1 MPHAASSTL
10 CGANPIWL
18 MVRAINPFSI
28 RVVSVPLRSGEER
41 RSHNKE
47 GRRKGE
53 GCLEA
58 SKMGATAKTAPLEGS
73 HTWKRNES
81 LGRGMRRRFNFS
93 LHVLHK
99 VLNLIYTG
107 RDEVM
112 KNLYLILG
120 LRPPELHW
128 QLFRV
133 ATSLYDKARSR
144 IGIHKKEEYSC

>member
-1 MPHAASSTL
+1 
-10 CGANPIWL
+10 
-18 MVRAINPFSI
+18 
-28 RVVSVPLRSGEER
+28 
-41 RSHNKE
+41 
-47 GRRKGE
+47 
-53 GCLEA
+53 
-58 SKMGATAKTAPLEGS
+58 MGATAKTAPLEGS

-120 LRPPELHW
+120 LRPPELH
-128 QLFRV
+128 
-133 ATSLYDKARSR
+133 
-144 IGIHKKEEYSC
+144 